1 MGIGQSEE
9 VGIAE
14 KKAVKCLPP
23 KTYRFYTQ
31 LIVFR
36 IRAARILICGLNGFG
51 AEVAKNIILAGVHAV
66 TFLDNK
72 NVTEL
77 DACSQF
83 LVPTTSVGKNRALES
98 LARAQAL
105 NPMVELKAES
115 KALAD
120 MPDDFFQNFNVVVVV
135 EASTKE
141 LIRIDNAC
149 RLAGVKF
156 FAGDVWGMF
165 GYCFADLQEHNFV
178 EDVYKHKVISKPNE
192 KIKTELVAS
201 ATKKTLLYPPLQDCL
216 EFDFSQFEYKKQMK
230 RNGPGFVIMRILQK
244 FRDTQKRD
252 PMPQERA
259 ADIDALQQIRNEI
272 APDLV
277 SDSAF
282 EHVFGQVSPAA
293 AIVGGALAQEV
304 IKGVSQ
310 KEAPH
315 QNFFLFD
322 PERCVG
328 FVEAISCC

>member
-1 MGIGQSEE
+1 MKIWLEYFT
-9 VGIAE
+9 
-14 KKAVKCLPP
+14 KFCNL
-23 KTYRFYTQ
+23 
-31 LIVFR
+31 FR

-66 TFLDNK
+66 TFLDDK
-72 NVTEL
+72 KVSEL

-83 LVPTTSVGKNRALES
+83 LVPTTCIGKNRATES

-105 NPMVELKAES
+105 NPMVELRAEH
-115 KALAD
+115 KPLAE
-120 MPDDFFQNFNVVVVV
+120 MPDDFFQNFNVVVVA

-149 RLAGVKF
+149 RQAGVKF
-156 FAGDVWGMF
+156 FSGDVWGMF
-165 GYCFADLQEHNFV
+165 GYCFADLQEHSFV
-178 EDVYKHKVISKPNE
+178 EDVYKHKVISKPHE
-192 KIKTELVAS
+192 KLKTELVAS

-216 EFDFSQFEYKKQMK
+216 EFDFSTPEYKKQTK
-230 RNGPGFVIMRILQK
+230 RNGSAFIAMRILQK
-244 FRDTQKRD
+244 FRDTTSRD
-252 PMPQERA
+252 PLPSERE
-259 ADIDALQQIRNEI
+259 ADIETLQQIRNEI

-277 SDSAF
+277 ADSAF
-282 EHVFGQVSPAA
+282 EHVFGQISPAA

-304 IKGVSQ
+304 IKSVSQ

-328 FVEAISCC
+328 FVETIAC

>member
-1 MGIGQSEE
+1 MF
-9 VGIAE
+9 V
-14 KKAVKCLPP
+14 
-23 KTYRFYTQ
+23 Y
-31 LIVFR
+31 R

-66 TFLDNK
+66 TFLDDK

-98 LARAQAL
+98 MTRAQAL

-120 MPDDFFQNFNVVVVV
+120 MPDDYFQNFNVVIVV

-141 LIRIDNAC
+141 LVRIDNAC
-149 RLAGVKF
+149 RLSGVKF
-156 FAGDVWGMF
+156 FSGDVWGMF

-178 EDVYKHKVISKPNE
+178 EDVYKHKVISQPNE
-192 KIKTELVAS
+192 KMKTELVAS
-201 ATKKTLLYPPLQDCL
+201 ATKKCLLYPPLQDCL
-216 EFDFSQFEYKKQMK
+216 AFDFSTPEYKKQTK

-244 FRDTQKRD
+244 FRDTNKRD
-252 PMPQERA
+252 PLPSERA
-259 ADIDALQQIRNEI
+259 ADIETLQQIRNEI

-282 EHVFGQVSPAA
+282 EHVFAQISPAA

-328 FVEAISCC
+328 FVETIACC

>member
-1 MGIGQSEE
+1 M
-9 VGIAE
+9 
-14 KKAVKCLPP
+14 
-23 KTYRFYTQ
+23 
-31 LIVFR
+31 
-36 IRAARILICGLNGFG
+36 LICGLNGLG
-51 AEVAKNIILAGVHAV
+51 AEVAKNIILAGVHAM
-66 TFLDNK
+66 TFLDDQ

-83 LVPTTSVGKNRALES
+83 LVPTTSIGKNRALES

-105 NPMVELKAES
+105 NPMVELRAES
-115 KALAD
+115 KTLAD
-120 MPDDFFQNFNVVVVV
+120 QPDTYFQNFNVVVIVG
-135 EASTKE
+135 APTKE

-165 GYCFADLQEHNFV
+165 GYCFADLQEHTFA
-178 EDVYKHKVISKPNE
+178 EDEYKHKVISKPHE

-216 EFDFSQFEYKKQMK
+216 EFDFSSPEYKKQTK
-230 RNGPGFVIMRILQK
+230 RNGPGFVTMRILQK
-244 FRDTQKRD
+244 FRDSNKRD
-252 PMPQERA
+252 PMPNERS
-259 ADIDALQQIRNEI
+259 ADIAALQEIRNEI

-277 SDSAF
+277 ADTAF
-282 EHVFGQVSPAA
+282 EHVFGIISPAA

-304 IKGVSQ
+304 IKSVSQ

-328 FVEAISCC
+328 FVESVGCC

>member
-1 MGIGQSEE
+1 M
-9 VGIAE
+9 
-14 KKAVKCLPP
+14 
-23 KTYRFYTQ
+23 
-31 LIVFR
+31 
-36 IRAARILICGLNGFG
+36 NGFG

-66 TFLDNK
+66 TFLDEK
-72 NVTEL
+72 NVSEL
-77 DACSQF
+77 DTCSQF

-98 LARAQAL
+98 LTRAQAL

-115 KALAD
+115 KPLAEQ
-120 MPDDFFQNFNVVVVV
+120 PDNYFANFNVVVVV
-135 EASTKE
+135 EAPTKE

-178 EDVYKHKVISKPNE
+178 EDVFKHKVISKPSE
-192 KIKTELVAS
+192 KVKTELVAS
-201 ATKKTLLYPPLQDCL
+201 ATKRTLLYPPLQDCL
-216 EFDFSQFEYKKQMK
+216 EFDFSTLEYKKQTK
-230 RNGPGFVIMRILQK
+230 RNGPAYVTMRILQK
-244 FRDTQKRD
+244 FRDTMKRD
-252 PMPQERA
+252 PLPNDRKS
-259 ADIDALQQIRNEI
+259 DIGTLQQIRNEI

-282 EHVFGQVSPAA
+282 DHVFGQVLPAA

-304 IKGVSQ
+304 IKSVSQ

-322 PERCVG
+322 PDRCVG
-328 FVEAISCC
+328 FVEAIAC

>member
-1 MGIGQSEE
+1 MFTSH
-9 VGIAE
+9 
-14 KKAVKCLPP
+14 
-23 KTYRFYTQ
+23 T
-31 LIVFR
+31 FR
-36 IRAARILICGLNGFG
+36 IRTARVLICGLNGFG

-66 TFLDNK
+66 TFLDEK
-72 NVTEL
+72 NVSEL
-77 DACSQF
+77 DTCSQF
-83 LVPTTSVGKNRALES
+83 LVPTTSIGKNRALES

-115 KALAD
+115 KPLAD
-120 MPDDFFQNFNVVVVV
+120 QPDNYFQSFNVVVVV
-135 EASTKE
+135 EAPTKE

-192 KIKTELVAS
+192 KVKTELVAS
-201 ATKKTLLYPPLQDCL
+201 ATKRTLLYPPLQDCL
-216 EFDFSQFEYKKQMK
+216 EFDFSTPEYKKQTK
-230 RNGPGFVIMRILQK
+230 RNGPAYVTMRILQK
-244 FRDTQKRD
+244 FRDTMKRD
-252 PMPQERA
+252 PLPNERKS
-259 ADIDALQQIRNEI
+259 DIETLQQIRNDI

-282 EHVFGQVSPAA
+282 DHVFGQISPAA

-304 IKGVSQ
+304 IKSVSQ

-322 PERCVG
+322 PDRCVG
-328 FVEAISCC
+328 FVETIACC